1 MAILGTGRGVES
13 DKLFSLYTYLYI
25 YIFPVQYLNLYFDL
39 EIMDCL
45 VLSSLAH
52 HQQQHHYHHC
62 RQSGRIN
69 YEQLAEIILY
79 VEMDGGLERGR
90 ECVLQIVCALFCIEN
105 HYCISCLIN
114 EGFGIIFYIKLN

>member
-1 MAILGTGRGVES
+1 MAILGTGRGV
-13 DKLFSLYTYLYI
+13 DWAVGRRAINYFHYIPIYI

-79 VEMDGGLERGR
+79 VEMDGGLGR
-90 ECVLQIVCALFCIEN
+90 
-105 HYCISCLIN
+105 
-114 EGFGIIFYIKLN
+114 